1 MTNRI
6 LSCPYPSNINP
17 LSPNGYMFSIAKL
30 PEVSYF
36 CQEVNLPTLSL
47 GSSVQ
52 NTPLAAN
59 NIPGDMLDF
68 SPLTVQFLVDEN
80 MSNYKAIHNWMVGL
94 GFPEKNSQYDD
105 MLASSVNAN
114 ASNSAKAYSD
124 AVLGVL
130 GNTGS
135 TIQTI
140 QFIDLYP
147 ESLESLTFLST
158 SQDVQ
163 YLVGVATFRYT
174 HYKFI

>member
-1 MTNRI
+1 
-6 LSCPYPSNINP
+6 
-17 LSPNGYMFSIAKL
+17 MFSIAKL

-52 NTPLAAN
+52 NNPMITNYL
-59 NIPGDMLDF
+59 PGDMLEF

-80 MSNYKAIHNWMVGL
+80 MSNYKAIHNWMIGL
-94 GFPEKNSQYDD
+94 GFPENHTQYDS
-105 MLASSVNAN
+105 MLASAIN
-114 ASNSAKAYSD
+114 SNSSNTAKAYSD

-130 GNTGS
+130 GNTGN

-140 QFIDLYP
+140 QFIDIYP